1 MERKYNNGEALPVET
16 RVQIYEQWLDKYSHA
31 VWDLKGFC
39 RSTVYILMEELEV
52 KVPVFIDEHPYLLPE
67 LYEFRTYRT
76 QKDATED
83 RSNGYW
89 YRNNEER
96 IEALNKAIKLLTTK
110 QTSHETTN

>member
-16 RVQIYEQWLDKYSHA
+16 RVRIYKELLNSYESGFESG
-31 VWDLKGFC
+31 GFC
-39 RSTVYILMEELEV
+39 FAAQYLLKAELFVWCYAVY
-52 KVPVFIDEHPYLLPE
+52 IDEHPYLLPE

-83 RSNGYW
+83 ENKGYW
-89 YRNNEER
+89 YRNNQER

-110 QTSHETTN
+110 